1 MHDGQLFPL
10 QDLVRLNARVIRPG
24 ANGIEFDVVGPVA
37 QGGAPVTGAFVGQR
51 DVVMRVAVLGNQ
63 SEV

>member
-1 MHDGQLFPL
+1 
-10 QDLVRLNARVIRPG
+10 
-24 ANGIEFDVVGPVA
+24 VA

>member
-37 QGGAPVTGAFVGQR
+37 QG
-51 DVVMRVAVLGNQ
+51 VAVLGNQ